1 MDFDLSPEQ
10 HDLVERGLAAGREWR
25 GHAEKWDHENHAP
38 IGEVTERM
46 RELGFLG
53 ITMPVEYGGQGKSNL
68 EYVLAVESVLRTS
81 TTWVAAEPIFR
92 TSGPGPAM
100 CLMST
105 NEAAREKF
113 LPEVTSGR
121 AGCAIAL
128 TEPDFGSDL
137 SSLETSAAQGDG
149 GSWII
154 NGKKKFITGA
164 IEDSYYATFVRFDGI
179 PGARGIGAVMTEKGA
194 PGFEMTHGP
203 DFVGARGVPHGEL
216 EFEDCRVPAENLLFG
231 PGEFALLMTAFN
243 MERLHNGSSSLGS
256 AWAAF
261 DLALEY
267 AQQRRQFGR
276 EIIEFQS
283 IYHEFADMYVQI
295 EAARALLYK
304 AATSSTDGKYPKA
317 LDVTVAKYFANQVMY
332 DVSAKAVT
340 IFGGEGTTM
349 DNATQR
355 IHRDSLVCRI
365 AGGAPHVIR
374 NTIASQ
380 LVPNVRLNQRRG

>member
-10 HDLVERGLAAGREWR
+10 QDLVERGLAAGREFR
-25 GHAEKWDHENHAP
+25 GFAEKWDHENHAP
-38 IGEVTERM
+38 LDEVTARM

-68 EYVLAVESVLRTS
+68 EYVLAVESILRTS
-81 TTWVAAEPIFR
+81 TTWVAAEPVFR

-100 CLMST
+100 CLLSS
-105 NEAAREKF
+105 NGAAREKF

-121 AGCAIAL
+121 HGCAIAL
-128 TEPDFGSDL
+128 TEPDYGSDL
-137 SSLETSAAQGDG
+137 SSLETSATQGDN

-154 NGKKKFITGA
+154 NGTKKFITGA

-194 PGFEMTHGP
+194 PGFRMDRGP
-203 DFVGARGVPHGEL
+203 DFVGARAVPHGEL
-216 EFEDCRVPAENLLFG
+216 YFDDCRVPAENLLFG

-243 MERLHNGSSSLGS
+243 MERLHNGASSLGS

-276 EIIEFQS
+276 EIIEFQA

-304 AATSSTDGKYPKA
+304 AATSSAGGKFPNA
-317 LDVTVAKYFANQVMY
+317 MDVTVAKYFANQVMY

-340 IFGGEGTTM
+340 IFGGEGTRM

-380 LVPNVRLNQRRG
+380 LVPNVRLSQRRS

>member
-1 MDFDLSPEQ
+1 MDFDLTPEQ
-10 HDLVERGLAAGREWR
+10 QDLVERAAAAGREWR

-38 IGEVTERM
+38 LDVVTERM

-53 ITMPVEYGGQGKSNL
+53 ITMPLEYGGQGKSNL

-92 TSGPGPAM
+92 TSGAGPTI
-100 CLMST
+100 CLMSS
-105 NEAAREKF
+105 NADAREKF

-128 TEPDFGSDL
+128 TEPDYGSDL
-137 SSLETSAAQGDG
+137 SSLETSAVRGDA

-164 IEDSYYATFVRFDGI
+164 IEDTYYATFVRFDGI
-179 PGARGIGAVMTEKGA
+179 AGAKGIGAVMTEKGA
-194 PGFEMTHGP
+194 PGFTMTRGP
-203 DFVGARGVPHGEL
+203 DFVGARAVPHGEL

-231 PGEFALLMTAFN
+231 PGEFAQLMSAFN
-243 MERLHNGSSSLGS
+243 MERLHNGASSLGS

-276 EIIEFQS
+276 EIIEFQA

-304 AATSSTDGKYPKA
+304 AATSSAGGKYPQA

-380 LVPNVRLNQRRG
+380 LVPHVRLSQRRS